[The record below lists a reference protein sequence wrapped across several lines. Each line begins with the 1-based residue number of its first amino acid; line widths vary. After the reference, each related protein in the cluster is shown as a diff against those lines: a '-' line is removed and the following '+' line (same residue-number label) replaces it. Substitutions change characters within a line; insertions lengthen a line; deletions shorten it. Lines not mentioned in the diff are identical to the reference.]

1 MEINFKN
8 ETNEERAKASR
19 LSVLFSPAL
28 FYRLRITTFLSN
40 FVLSIKI

>member
-28 FYRLRITTFLSN
+28 FYRLRTVTVSILISFL
-40 FVLSIKI
+40 L